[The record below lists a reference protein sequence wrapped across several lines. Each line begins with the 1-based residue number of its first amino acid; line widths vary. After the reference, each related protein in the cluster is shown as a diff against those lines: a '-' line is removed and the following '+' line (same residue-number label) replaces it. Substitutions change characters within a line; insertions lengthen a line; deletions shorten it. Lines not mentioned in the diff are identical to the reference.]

1 MERPG
6 PAPFVLVVDSD
17 AQSRAACC
25 EMLEA
30 AGYSTACVGSAR
42 TALTLIAGAHFDLV
56 LLEDA
61 PRDMPGIDLLRE
73 LRASSS
79 IPAIVIARQDSVSA
93 RVAAFDLGADD
104 CIVKPVAPA
113 ELVRRVRAVLRRSRD
128 DELLRVPANG
138 AAVISLDLE
147 TREARLDGRTV
158 RLTARQFG
166 VLRMLLAH
174 RGSVVSSDDL
184 ADTVWGYPTFGQPN
198 FVEKQLSGVRKALS
212 KLGAYDVIENV
223 RGAGWMIR

>member
-1 MERPG
+1 MERTS

-17 AQSRAACC
+17 AQSRASFC
-25 EMLEA
+25 EMLES
-30 AGYSTACVGSAR
+30 AGYSTACVGTAR
-42 TALTLIAGAHFDLV
+42 TALTLIAGSSFDLV
-56 LLEDA
+56 VLEDA
-61 PRDMPGIDLLRE
+61 PQDMPGIDLLRE

-79 IPAIVIARQDSVSA
+79 IPALVIAEQASSA
-93 RVAAFDLGADD
+93 TRIAAFDVGADD

-113 ELVRRVRAVLRRSRD
+113 ELLRRVHAVLRRSRD

-138 AAVISLDLE
+138 AGMISLEIE

-174 RGSVVSSDDL
+174 RGSVVSPDDL
-184 ADTVWGYPTFGQPN
+184 ADTVWGYPTYGQPN
-198 FVEKQLSGVRKALS
+198 FVEKQLSGVRKALRE
-212 KLGAYDVIENV
+212 LGASGVIENV
-223 RGAGWMIR
+223 RSVGWIIR